1 MHARITGAL
10 LIALVATT
18 AVNAVG
24 CPATLDVNANGGK
37 AWLGMSAGG
46 FIAGEGQSFHNEC
59 DGALYTVSF
68 QVVLDGLAAGGV
80 PPLGAGDTVY
90 AQVRTL
96 GGAVLATRSQVL
108 NFSTGTSWIT
118 FDFTTPTLNLP
129 AGDYLIACYTA
140 SAKQG
145 RVAYF
150 QNGDPYAGGVRY
162 ISETGEFGPW
172 NALTPAYGDLAI
184 MLTLEGEVVAN
195 EAATWGAVKAAYR

>member
-1 MHARITGAL
+1 MHARITGTL

-59 DGALYTVSF
+59 DGALFTASF
-68 QVVLDGLAAGGV
+68 QLILDGVTAGGV

-96 GGAVLATRSQVL
+96 GGVVLATRSQVL
-108 NFSTGTSWIT
+108 DFSTGTAWVT
-118 FDFTTPTLNLP
+118 FDFTIPTLNLP
-129 AGDYLIACYTA
+129 AGDYLIVCYTA

-150 QNGDPYAGGVRY
+150 QNGDAYGGGVRY

-172 NALTPAYGDLAI
+172 TALTPEYGDLAI
-184 MLTLEGEVVAN
+184 RLTLEGDVVAN
-195 EAATWGAVKAAYR
+195 EAATWCAVKATYR